1 MSQDK
6 RYNRR
11 RFLPHSSLCFN
22 MLLFRSLQ
30 PALAQ
35 HIPELGDD
43 VTFATRDRQ
52 GGVEYE
58 VILYKFVPAL
68 ILNAKSLLDHSNH
81 ASAEAIG
88 RLQ

>member
-1 MSQDK
+1 
-6 RYNRR
+6 
-11 RFLPHSSLCFN
+11 

-35 HIPELGDD
+35 DIPELGDD

-52 GGVEYE
+52 GGVEFE

-68 ILNAKSLLDHSNH
+68 ILTGKIYWTT
-81 ASAEAIG
+81 AIMPRQ
-88 RLQ
+88 RLSEDCNEV